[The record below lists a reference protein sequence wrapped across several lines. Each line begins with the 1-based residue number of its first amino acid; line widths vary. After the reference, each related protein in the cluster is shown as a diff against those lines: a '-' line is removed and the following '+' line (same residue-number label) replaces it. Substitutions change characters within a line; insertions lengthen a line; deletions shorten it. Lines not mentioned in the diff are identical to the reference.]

1 MLLKKI
7 KTVLQTE
14 DTEERNH
21 IMKKKDDDMV
31 YLEKEKEDMV
41 SELLQPLV
49 DVLKL
54 SIEENTK
61 PEEILHNMDYEIQQ
75 LSIKLRVIFSELSLN
90 ADTLESLRDDFSDK
104 QMYILCMNL
113 LSNKKTD
120 E

>member
-1 MLLKKI
+1 
-7 KTVLQTE
+7 
-14 DTEERNH
+14 
-21 IMKKKDDDMV
+21 MKKKNDDMV
-31 YLEKEKEDMV
+31 YLEKEEDMV

-113 LSNKKTD
+113 LSNK
-120 E
+120 

>member
-21 IMKKKDDDMV
+21 IMKKKNDDMV
-31 YLEKEKEDMV
+31 YLEKEEDMV

-90 ADTLESLRDDFSDK
+90 ADTLECLRDDFSDK

-113 LSNKKTD
+113 LSNK
-120 E
+120 